1 MPTQSENMIFM
12 YAGETLPI
20 EVEVF
25 GAGGLP
31 LSGISVAKF
40 ALKQGATVTT
50 KDAAITGSVVSVE
63 LSQADTILMS
73 GIYQYEFRIKDGSG
87 DVDSIVRGL
96 IQVDSAIISVA
107 I

>member
-50 KDAAITGSVVSVE
+50 KDATITGSVVSVE
-63 LSQADTILMS
+63 LTQAETLLMS
-73 GIYQYEFRIKDGSG
+73 GAYRYEFRIKDGSG
-87 DVDSIVRGL
+87 DVDSIVNGS
-96 IQVDSAIISVA
+96 IQVDPSVISVA